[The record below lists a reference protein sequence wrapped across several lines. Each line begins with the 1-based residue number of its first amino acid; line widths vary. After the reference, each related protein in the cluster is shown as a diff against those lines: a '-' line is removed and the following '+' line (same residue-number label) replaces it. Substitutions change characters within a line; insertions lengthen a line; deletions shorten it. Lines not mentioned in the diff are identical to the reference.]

1 MTNDSTVQIR
11 PANGVDDLA
20 EVRRLFEEY
29 ANSIGF
35 SLCFQGFDQELA
47 GLPGK
52 YAPPSGCLFL
62 AECEGKVAGCIA
74 LKKLGE
80 GTCEMKR
87 LYVRPGFRGKKI
99 GRLLAE
105 RLIVEAR
112 SIGYSE
118 MYLDTISSKMAEA
131 VLLYRSLGFVECEPY
146 YHNPQ
151 PDALYM
157 RLKLLGR

>member
-1 MTNDSTVQIR
+1 MDNVSDVQIR
-11 PANGVDDLA
+11 PVNSEDDLN
-20 EVRRLFEEY
+20 EVRTLFVEY

-47 GLPGK
+47 ELPGK
-52 YAPPSGCLFL
+52 YAPPSGRIFL
-62 AECEGKVAGCIA
+62 AESDAKVAGCIA
-74 LKKLGE
+74 MKKLGD
-80 GTCEMKR
+80 GKCEMKR

-105 RLIVEAR
+105 RLIDEAR
-112 SIGYSE
+112 EMGYCE

-157 RLKLLGR
+157 RLML

>member
-1 MTNDSTVQIR
+1 MGHASAVHIRYASGANDIAV
-11 PANGVDDLA
+11 
-20 EVRRLFEEY
+20 VRTLFEEY

-52 YAPPSGCLFL
+52 YAAPSGCLFL
-62 AECEGKVAGCIA
+62 AECVGKVAGCIA

-105 RLIVEAR
+105 RLIEEAR
-112 SIGYSE
+112 SIGYTE

-131 VLLYRSLGFVECEPY
+131 VLLYRSLGFVECAPY

-157 RLKLLGR
+157 RLYL

>member
-1 MTNDSTVQIR
+1 MGQKSEVHIR
-11 PANGVDDLA
+11 YASGVDDIA
-20 EVRRLFEEY
+20 VVRTLFEEY

-47 GLPGK
+47 DLPGK
-52 YAPPSGCLFL
+52 YAPPTGCLFL

-74 LKKLGE
+74 LKMLAE
-80 GTCEMKR
+80 GKCEMKR

-105 RLIVEAR
+105 RLIDEAR
-112 SIGYSE
+112 GLGYVE

-131 VLLYRSLGFVECEPY
+131 VLLYRSLGFEECPPY

-157 RLKLLGR
+157 RLSL